1 MRRAGRFVI
10 ALAAALVALATA
22 PVAPGSIGGTLPAP
36 GVVWVSDRKKHD
48 RVNGAVITQHDRT
61 FVPALTVV
69 TAGSEVRFRN
79 DDDVDH
85 SVYSISPPGPFDLG
99 IYEAGPGKTVAFP
112 NAGVIDVHCHIHRHM
127 RATLLVVDGPY
138 VRLEAAGAWTIG
150 GLAPGKYN
158 VHEWTLERGETTRSA
173 EVR

>member
-1 MRRAGRFVI
+1 MI
-10 ALAAALVALATA
+10 ALAATLFALASTPA
-22 PVAPGSIGGTLPAP
+22 VAPGSIGGTLAAP

-48 RVNGAVITQHDRT
+48 RVNGAAITQHDRT

-85 SVYSISPPGPFDLG
+85 SVYSVSPADAFDLG

-112 NAGVIDVHCHIHRHM
+112 NPGAIDIHCHIHRHM

-138 VRLEAAGAWTIG
+138 IRLETAGGWTIG
-150 GLAPGKYN
+150 GLAPGKYV
-158 VHEWTLERGETTRSA
+158 VHAWTLEHGETTRAA